1 MPPYRNAPTV
11 PQAVVAPSIAVGDAP
26 RELAARL
33 LDHTEAAIARQS
45 LLQIASLPD
54 QPTTGASQ
62 ADNNGMRLTFDIPLA
77 TMQGTAVAQVRVEHD
92 GGRRDEQTIA
102 PVWRANFS
110 IDLEPIGRVHARIAL
125 VGDRATVTL
134 NAERPDSA
142 GELSAGLGLLEA
154 GLRDADLEPGELR
167 CNAGAPRT
175 AQAAPGLFV
184 DQAT

>member
-1 MPPYRNAPTV
+1 
-11 PQAVVAPSIAVGDAP
+11 
-26 RELAARL
+26 LAARL